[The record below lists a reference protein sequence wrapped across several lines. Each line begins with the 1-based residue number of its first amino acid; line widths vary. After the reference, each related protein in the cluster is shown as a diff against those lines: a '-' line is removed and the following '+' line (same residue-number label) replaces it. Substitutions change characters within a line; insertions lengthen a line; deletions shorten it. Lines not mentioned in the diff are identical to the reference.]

1 MTLLVHS
8 LYFVGTAGAG
18 KSTLTNAFA
27 QWLQDAKI
35 SVATVNLDPGVILLP
50 YSPDI
55 DIRDYVSLQE
65 VMGRYNLGPNGGL
78 IAAIDLMSAHLD
90 SLKEEIDELGTDFIL
105 FDAPGQIELFAFR
118 ETGPIIVSAVGG
130 ERKMIIFLVDSALAR
145 TPAGFVS
152 SLLLSA
158 SVQVRFNLPQLNV
171 LSRADLLSETELER
185 TMTWLDDVDQLVFD
199 IEKSRNRLRGELASE
214 LYRGLQRI
222 FAESDVTPISSKTNG
237 NLDILF
243 TQISNT
249 LTGGEGFER
258 FR

>member
-1 MTLLVHS
+1 MHS

-18 KSTLTNAFA
+18 KSTLTSVFA
-27 QWLQDAKI
+27 NWLQDAKI
-35 SVATVNLDPGVILLP
+35 SVATVNLDPGVVLLP
-50 YSPDI
+50 YSPDV
-55 DIRDYVSLQE
+55 DIRDYVSLQQ
-65 VMGRYNLGPNGGL
+65 VMEKYNLGPNGGL

-90 SLKEEIDELGTDFIL
+90 TLKEEIDDLGTDFVL
-105 FDAPGQIELFAFR
+105 LDTPGQIELFAFR
-118 ETGPIIVSAVGG
+118 ETGPIIVSSIGG
-130 ERKMIIFLVDSALAR
+130 ESKMLIFLVDSALAR

-158 SVQVRFNLPQLNV
+158 SVLVRFNLPQLNV
-171 LSRADLLSETELER
+171 LSRADLLSEHELER
-185 TMTWLDDVDQLVFD
+185 LMTWLDDVDQLIFD
-199 IEKSRNRLRGELASE
+199 TEKSRNQLQSELTSE
-214 LYRGLQRI
+214 LYRALQRI
-222 FAESDVTPISSKTNG
+222 FAGSEVTPISSRTSG